1 MDVKAFVT
9 FLFSERTALNFFIAL
24 EALMANKT
32 RSMLTA
38 LGIIF
43 GVAAVIAMLAIG
55 NGARQE
61 ILDQMKLVGVNN
73 VVISPKSVEDL
84 KKEADNLEGEKGA
97 QKKFT
102 PGLSMSDVKAIRE
115 VVPGIEKISPEI
127 ILEVQQIA
135 QGKSRKGNLVGVE
148 NDFFS
153 INNQEIESG
162 TLFNQQQQISGAQVC
177 IIGHK
182 IKTRLFPNIE
192 PIGNYIKCGTVWLKI
207 IGVTKEKN
215 ITSASMSSLGIRNY
229 NEDVYAPIQ
238 TILIRFTNRTL
249 ITKAMLEA
257 GNSQNEDDESE
268 AQNNQVV
275 NPNQLDRLVVQM
287 NQSTALD
294 SSSAIMKRLLLRR
307 HNQVEDVV
315 VSVPELLLKQ
325 QQRTKDIFNFVL
337 GAIAGISLL
346 VGGIGIMN
354 IMLASVLE
362 RIKEIGIRLSMGAT
376 KVDIIQQFLFESVL
390 ISLTGG
396 LAGVILGVII
406 SYSVSSFADIK
417 AIVSL
422 WSIVLS
428 FGVSAITGL
437 VFGINPARNAANQD
451 PIKSLRYE

>member
-1 MDVKAFVT
+1 
-9 FLFSERTALNFFIAL
+9 
-24 EALMANKT
+24 
-32 RSMLTA
+32 
-38 LGIIF
+38 
-43 GVAAVIAMLAIG
+43 
-55 NGARQE
+55 
-61 ILDQMKLVGVNN
+61 
-73 VVISPKSVEDL
+73 
-84 KKEADNLEGEKGA
+84 
-97 QKKFT
+97 
-102 PGLSMSDVKAIRE
+102 
-115 VVPGIEKISPEI
+115 
-127 ILEVQQIA
+127 
-135 QGKSRKGNLVGVE
+135 
-148 NDFFS
+148 
-153 INNQEIESG
+153 
-162 TLFNQQQQISGAQVC
+162 
-177 IIGHK
+177 
-182 IKTRLFPNIE
+182 
-192 PIGNYIKCGTVWLKI
+192 
-207 IGVTKEKN
+207 
-215 ITSASMSSLGIRNY
+215 LGIRNY

-257 GNSQNEDDESE
+257 GNSQNDDEESE

-417 AIVSL
+417 AIVSV

>member
-1 MDVKAFVT
+1 MELKSLVS
-9 FLFSERTALNFFIAL
+9 FLFSERTALNFHIAL
-24 EALMANKT
+24 EALLANKT
-32 RSMLTA
+32 RTMLTA

-43 GVAAVIAMLAIG
+43 GVSAVIAMLAIG

-73 VVISPKSVEDL
+73 IVIAPKTGEDL
-84 KKEADNLEGEKGA
+84 KKEEGDNQKTEK
-97 QKKFT
+97 KKFT
-102 PGLSMSDVKAIRE
+102 PGLSLLDVRSIKE

-127 ILEVQQIA
+127 ILELQQIA

-153 INNQEIESG
+153 INNQEFESG
-162 TLFNQQQQISGAQVC
+162 SLFNKHQATVGAQVC
-177 IIGHK
+177 IIGNK
-182 IKTRLFPNIE
+182 VKTTLFPDTD
-192 PIGNYIKCGTVWLKI
+192 PIGNYIKCGQVWLKI
-207 IGVTKEKN
+207 IGITKEKN
-215 ITSASMSSLGIRNY
+215 ISAASMSSLGIRNY
-229 NEDVYAPIQ
+229 NEDVYTPIQ
-238 TILIRFTNRTL
+238 TMLIRFTNRSL
-249 ITKAMLEA
+249 VTKSLLES
-257 GNSQNEDDESE
+257 GNQQGDEGEEGQSE
-268 AQNNQVV
+268 KKFSLNQI
-275 NPNQLDRLVVQM
+275 DRLVVQM
-287 NQSTALD
+287 QSAAPLD
-294 SSSAIMKRLLLRR
+294 SSAGIIRRLLTRR
-307 HNQVEDVV
+307 HNRVEDVII
-315 VSVPELLLKQ
+315 SIPELLLKQ

-362 RIKEIGIRLSMGAT
+362 RTKEIGIRLSMGAT
-376 KVDIIQQFLFESVL
+376 KLDIIQQFLFESVL

-396 LAGVILGVII
+396 LAGIILGLII

-417 AIVSL
+417 AIVSA

-437 VFGINPARNAANQD
+437 IFGISPARNAAHQD

>member
-1 MDVKAFVT
+1 
-9 FLFSERTALNFFIAL
+9 
-24 EALMANKT
+24 
-32 RSMLTA
+32 
-38 LGIIF
+38 
-43 GVAAVIAMLAIG
+43 
-55 NGARQE
+55 
-61 ILDQMKLVGVNN
+61 
-73 VVISPKSVEDL
+73 
-84 KKEADNLEGEKGA
+84 
-97 QKKFT
+97 
-102 PGLSMSDVKAIRE
+102 
-115 VVPGIEKISPEI
+115 VPGIEKISPEI

-162 TLFNQQQQISGAQVC
+162 ALFNKQQQIAGAQVC

-182 IKTRLFPNIE
+182 IKTRLFPNTE
-192 PIGNYIKCGTVWLKI
+192 PLGNYIKCGTVWLKI

-257 GNSQNEDDESE
+257 GNSQNDDEESE

-417 AIVSL
+417 AIVSV

>member
-1 MDVKAFVT
+1 MQLKALVN
-9 FLFSERTALNFFIAL
+9 FLFSERTGLNFFIAL

-73 VVISPKSVEDL
+73 IVISPKSNDEL
-84 KKEADNLEGEKGA
+84 KKEENENEKGD
-97 QKKFT
+97 QKKYT
-102 PGLSMSDVKAIRE
+102 PGLTMADVKAIKE
-115 VVPGIEKISPEI
+115 VIPGIEKISPEI
-127 ILEVQQIA
+127 ILELQQIA
-135 QGKSRKGNLVGVE
+135 QGKSRKGNLVGIE
-148 NDFFS
+148 NDFFT
-153 INNQEIESG
+153 INNQELETG
-162 TLFNQQQQISGAQVC
+162 GYFNEQQLISGAQVC
-177 IIGHK
+177 IIGNK
-182 IKTRLFPNIE
+182 VKTKLFPDTD
-192 PIGNYIKCGTVWLKI
+192 PIGNYIKCGSVWLKI
-207 IGVTKEKN
+207 IGITKEKN

-238 TILIRFTNRTL
+238 TILIRFANRTL
-249 ITKAMLEA
+249 ITKSMLEA
-257 GNSQNEDDESE
+257 GNSRNDDDE
-268 AQNNQVV
+268 QNQATPATF
-275 NPNQLDRLVVQM
+275 NPNQIDRLVVQM
-287 NQSTALD
+287 QNSVALD
-294 SSSAIMKRLLLRR
+294 SSSNLMKRLLLRR
-307 HNQVEDVV
+307 HNLVEDVII
-315 VSVPELLLKQ
+315 SVPELLLKQ

-390 ISLTGG
+390 ISLSGG
-396 LAGVILGVII
+396 IAGIILGVII

-417 AIVSL
+417 AIVSI

-437 VFGINPARNAANQD
+437 VFGISPARNAANQD